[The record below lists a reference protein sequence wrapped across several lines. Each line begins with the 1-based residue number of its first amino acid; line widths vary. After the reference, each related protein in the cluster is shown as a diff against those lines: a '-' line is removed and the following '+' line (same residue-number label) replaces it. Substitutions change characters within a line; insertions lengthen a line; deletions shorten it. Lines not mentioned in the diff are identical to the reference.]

1 MSWSSRRIAGAIW
14 LALLAA
20 CATRVPEG
28 ALRLPPEAAAD
39 REAQTRRYEGITER
53 ELLAAGTSVLQDLGF
68 AIDESETRLGIVV
81 ASKERSAIDEQ
92 EVTAA
97 YLVTLLLILAQ
108 SPTLPTYLNRQ
119 VLRVALVTR
128 PASGGAAGAA
138 DATLVRVTF
147 QRRVFDNHGRL
158 QRLETVAGS
167 ELYQQ
172 FFDRLSQGVFLE
184 DHSP

>member
-1 MSWSSRRIAGAIW
+1 MTSTSRRLTAALP

-20 CATRVPEG
+20 CATGIPKG

-53 ELLAAGTSVLQDLGF
+53 EVLAAGAGVLQDLGF
-68 AIDESETRLGIVV
+68 AIDESETRLGLVV
-81 ASKERSAIDEQ
+81 ASKERSAVDEKQ
-92 EVTAA
+92 VAAA
-97 YLVTLLLILAQ
+97 YLMTLLSILALT
-108 SPTLPTYLNRQ
+108 PTEPTYATRQ

-128 PASGGAAGAA
+128 PAGVDRAG
-138 DATLVRVTF
+138 ATLVRVTF
-147 QRRVFDNHGRL
+147 QRSVFDNADRL
-158 QRLETVAGS
+158 VRLEAVTGP

-184 DHSP
+184 GQSP

>member
-1 MSWSSRRIAGAIW
+1 MSGSRRRLAAAAP

-20 CATRVPEG
+20 CATGIPEG

-39 REAQTRRYEGITER
+39 RDAQTRRYEGITER
-53 ELLAAGTSVLQDLGF
+53 ALLATGASVLQDLGF
-68 AIDESETRLGIVV
+68 AIDASETGLGIVV

-97 YLVTLLLILAQ
+97 YLLTLLSILALT
-108 SPTLPTYLNRQ
+108 PTEPTYANRQ

-128 PASGGAAGAA
+128 TVAADAAGA

-147 QRRVFDNHGRL
+147 QRSVFDNGDRL
-158 QRLETVAGS
+158 RRLEAVTGP

-184 DHSP
+184 VESP

>member
-1 MSWSSRRIAGAIW
+1 M
-14 LALLAA
+14 
-20 CATRVPEG
+20 
-28 ALRLPPEAAAD
+28 RLSPEAAAD
-39 REAQTRRYEGITER
+39 RETQTRRYEGITER
-53 ELLAAGTSVLQDLGF
+53 ELLAAGTGVLQDLGF

-97 YLVTLLLILAQ
+97 YLLTLLSILAQ
-108 SPTLPTYLNRQ
+108 TPTLPTYLKRQ

-128 PASGGAAGAA
+128 PASGSGRPRRNARASHVP
-138 DATLVRVTF
+138 ATRIR
-147 QRRVFDNHGRL
+147 QHGRL
-158 QRLETVAGS
+158 RRLEAVTGP

>member
-1 MSWSSRRIAGAIW
+1 MSWSPRRIAAATS

-92 EVTAA
+92 EVAAA
-97 YLVTLLLILAQ
+97 YLVTVLSTIVLA
-108 SPTLPTYLNRQ
+108 PIEPTYAKRQ

-128 PASGGAAGAA
+128 PAHRAAAGR
-138 DATLVRVTF
+138 DVTLVRVTF
-147 QRRVFDNHGRL
+147 QRSVFDNDDRL
-158 QRLETVAGS
+158 RRLEPVNEP

-184 DHSP
+184 DQSP

>member
-1 MSWSSRRIAGAIW
+1 
-14 LALLAA
+14 
-20 CATRVPEG
+20 V
-28 ALRLPPEAAAD
+28 
-39 REAQTRRYEGITER
+39 
-53 ELLAAGTSVLQDLGF
+53 
-68 AIDESETRLGIVV
+68 
-81 ASKERSAIDEQ
+81 
-92 EVTAA
+92 
-97 YLVTLLLILAQ
+97 
-108 SPTLPTYLNRQ
+108 SPTLPTYLNRH

-128 PASGGAAGAA
+128 PAPGGATGAA

-158 QRLETVAGS
+158 QRLEAVTGP

>member
-1 MSWSSRRIAGAIW
+1 MWRPLRRLGAVAP

-20 CATRVPEG
+20 CVAGVPEG
-28 ALRLPPEAAAD
+28 ALRLSPEAAAD

-53 ELLAAGTSVLQDLGF
+53 ELLAAGTGVLQDLAF

-81 ASKERSAIDEQ
+81 GSKERSAIEEQ
-92 EVTAA
+92 ELTAA
-97 YLVTLLLILAQ
+97 YLLTVLSILAQ
-108 SPTLPTYLNRQ
+108 APTLPTYANRQ

-128 PASGGAAGAA
+128 AAPGREVGG

-158 QRLETVAGS
+158 LRLEAVTRP

-184 DHSP
+184 GQSP

>member
-1 MSWSSRRIAGAIW
+1 MWRPLRRLGPAAPI
-14 LALLAA
+14 ALLAA
-20 CATRVPEG
+20 CVTGVPEG

-39 REAQTRRYEGITER
+39 REVQTRRYEGINEH
-53 ELLAAGTSVLQDLGF
+53 ELLAAGAEVLQDLGF

-81 ASKERSAIDEQ
+81 ASKERSAIDEK

-97 YLVTLLLILAQ
+97 YLLTFLSILALT
-108 SPTLPTYLNRQ
+108 PTEPTYAKRQ
-119 VLRVALVTR
+119 VLRVSLVTR
-128 PASGGAAGAA
+128 PAPREAVGR

-147 QRRVFDNHGRL
+147 QRRVFDNADRL
-158 QRLETVAGS
+158 RRLEAVTGP

-184 DHSP
+184 GHSP